1 MLGVLRPRPPRC
13 GVPEEN
19 LRNAGKDQQTL
30 VDYLCVDIFELVT
43 IGAVE
48 DLGYFVLFFVRGVG
62 YFLVLFFWE
71 VVKIMAGLTIS
82 RIIVQIASK
91 AA

>member
-48 DLGYFVLFFVRGVG
+48 DLGYFVLILLEELVI
-62 YFLVLFFWE
+62 FLFCFS
-71 VVKIMAGLTIS
+71 G
-82 RIIVQIASK
+82 R
-91 AA
+91 